1 MDPRMIEDIIIG
13 IFLGFFIFQ
22 GPFLAWRFI
31 KLRGQLSR
39 ALKMAK
45 LSIEDLEP
53 SKKKEIKKEFA

>member
-1 MDPRMIEDIIIG
+1 M
-13 IFLGFFIFQ
+13 LGFFIFQ
-22 GPFLAWRFI
+22 GPFLAWKFI
-31 KLRGQLSR
+31 KLRGQLSK